1 MPTSLVSRELI
12 GSTAISPSSRHT
24 TKQRPVPGRALNSH
38 AGCHD
43 KRAQGFA
50 RYILEGTE
58 KLNYLTGRLGDE
70 IAQLR
75 GKRAGFA
82 PHWAAPDRV
91 AHALKRDVPLWV
103 IGAVLALCGLLA
115 FLGLRWSLERK
126 TQSDL
131 MAYSQVVR
139 LAPQSANITITLP

>member
-1 MPTSLVSRELI
+1 MTCAFA
-12 GSTAISPSSRHT
+12 GATAR
-24 TKQRPVPGRALNSH
+24 
-38 AGCHD
+38 
-43 KRAQGFA
+43 
-50 RYILEGTE
+50 ILEGTE

-75 GKRAGFA
+75 GKRPSFA

-103 IGAVLALCGLLA
+103 IGSVFALCGLLA